1 MKYLKKIFESN
12 NFNSMTD
19 EELEEKLHWLRTEYA
34 EIGREISQV
43 VSIQKSRKES
53 SEEELTKDWPKSIWD
68 LDKFQLGWVLEHG
81 HHTTSKHYKISHEY
95 LGQLEGVIDSGFNGD
110 TNQYIFNICMSSWV
124 TDDLSYNSND
134 EGIKSINFLHK
145 NLKKVN
151 FDGQEATRFNI
162 LFSNS
167 GDYDYALFYCDDKVI
182 VKSGYSYQKEYK
194 SIEEAIK
201 ALAKKDID
209 DSEY

>member
-19 EELEEKLHWLRTEYA
+19 EELEEKLNWLRIEYA
-34 EIGREISQV
+34 DIQREISQV
-43 VSIQKSRKES
+43 VSIQKYRKES
-53 SEEELTKDWPKSIWD
+53 SEEELTKDWPESIWD
-68 LDKFQLGWVLEHG
+68 LDKFQIDWVLEHG
-81 HHTTSKHYKISHEY
+81 HHTTSKHYEISHKY
-95 LGQLEGVIDSGFNGD
+95 LGQLEGVMDSGFNGD
-110 TNQYIFNICMSSWV
+110 TNQYMINICMSSWV

-145 NLKKVN
+145 NLKKVKL
-151 FDGQEATRFNI
+151 DGQDATRFNI

-182 VKSGYSYQKEYK
+182 VKSGRYTQKEYK
-194 SIEEAIK
+194 SIEEAVK
-201 ALAKKDID
+201 ALAQKDID